1 MTSSGEYT
9 VSETA
14 RAAGISRQAY
24 YKWLNRRLSLREQ
37 QEREVLEEIKRIEKR
52 HQDSVGYDK
61 MVRLLNKEGRLSYR
75 VGIKRVS
82 RIMKINGIRADYRQP
97 KKDRQGA
104 KQTYQDENLL
114 NRQFKQEKPNQV
126 WVTDTTELTYG
137 TANKVRLHAILDL
150 YGQRPA
156 AWLISPTETREAAI
170 KVFNQAA
177 KASGTTPEMIH
188 TDRGAAYTSPNYNE
202 ALRQERVRH
211 SLSALG
217 APADNAVMEHW
228 WADFKSIWLEH
239 RPKAQT
245 LAELQ
250 EQVRAGIMYFT
261 NQFISAKRNDQTV
274 AEYYHDLVG

>member
-61 MVRLLNKEGRLSYR
+61 MVRL
-75 VGIKRVS
+75 
-82 RIMKINGIRADYRQP
+82 
-97 KKDRQGA
+97 
-104 KQTYQDENLL
+104 
-114 NRQFKQEKPNQV
+114 
-126 WVTDTTELTYG
+126 
-137 TANKVRLHAILDL
+137 HAILDL
-150 YGQRPA
+150 YGQRSA

-188 TDRGAAYTSPNYNE
+188 TDRGAAYTSTNYNE
-202 ALRQERVRH
+202 ALRQEKVRH
-211 SLSALG
+211 SLSAPG
-217 APADNAVMEHW
+217 TPADNAVMEHW
-228 WADFKSIWLEH
+228 WADLKSIWLEH

>member
-137 TANKVRLHAILDL
+137 TANKVRLNAILDL
-150 YGQRPA
+150 YGQRPV
-156 AWLISPTETREAAI
+156 AWLISPTETKEAAI

-188 TDRGAAYTSPNYNE
+188 TDRGAAYTSTNYNE
-202 ALRQERVRH
+202 ALRQEKVRH
-211 SLSALG
+211 SLSAPG
-217 APADNAVMEHW
+217 TPADNAVIEHYW
-228 WADFKSIWLEH
+228 DDFKYIWMTH
-239 RPKAQT
+239 HPHPQT
-245 LAELQ
+245 LTELKDLVKQ
-250 EQVRAGIMYFT
+250 GVEYFNT
-261 NQFISAKRNDQTV
+261 VEISSKRNNLT
-274 AEYYHDLVG
+274 AENFRNEAV

>member
-1 MTSSGEYT
+1 
-9 VSETA
+9 
-14 RAAGISRQAY
+14 
-24 YKWLNRRLSLREQ
+24 
-37 QEREVLEEIKRIEKR
+37 
-52 HQDSVGYDK
+52 
-61 MVRLLNKEGRLSYR
+61 
-75 VGIKRVS
+75 
-82 RIMKINGIRADYRQP
+82 
-97 KKDRQGA
+97 
-104 KQTYQDENLL
+104 
-114 NRQFKQEKPNQV
+114 
-126 WVTDTTELTYG
+126 
-137 TANKVRLHAILDL
+137 VRLHAILDL

-188 TDRGAAYTSPNYNE
+188 TDRGAAYTSTNYNE
-202 ALRQERVRH
+202 ALRQEKVRH
-211 SLSALG
+211 SLSAPET
-217 APADNAVMEHW
+217 PANNAVMEHW